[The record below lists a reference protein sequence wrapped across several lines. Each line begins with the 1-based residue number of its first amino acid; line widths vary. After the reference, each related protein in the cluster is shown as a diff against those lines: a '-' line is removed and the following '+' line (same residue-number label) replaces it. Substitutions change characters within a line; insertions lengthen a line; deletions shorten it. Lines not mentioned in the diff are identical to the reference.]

1 MHPSSGTRALRAL
14 AIAQRSVPRSFARA
28 PRASSR
34 PSPAP
39 TPLACLR
46 SQFHTVSPRLKNDAP
61 PKEYEGGTNF
71 SELDVLG
78 NTPTPSTS
86 IDVCMSDG
94 FSLNSGVKILDG
106 NAALLV
112 GGEAFEWRP
121 WEAKGSLN
129 LINAKGQFEVPTEA
143 WGVLDLLWPRPD
155 LLIIGV
161 GPKIVPLAPTTRKYL
176 SSLGI
181 RVEVLDTRNAASQF
195 NLLATERGVDDV
207 AGALIPIG
215 WVEGKGA
222 AW

>member
-1 MHPSSGTRALRAL
+1 MNSAMSTRVLRA
-14 AIAQRSVPRSFARA
+14 FARA
-28 PRASSR
+28 QRTIPQSIPRASATVSR
-34 PSPAP
+34 SPAAP
-39 TPLACLR
+39 TLNACLR
-46 SQFHTVSPRLKNDAP
+46 SQFHTISPRLRKEDS
-61 PKEYEGGTNF
+61 KEYQGGTDF

-78 NTPTPSTS
+78 GVPKPSTS

-121 WEAKGSLN
+121 WEAKGSMN
-129 LINAKGQFEVPTEA
+129 LINAKGQFEVPPEA
-143 WGVLDLLWPRPD
+143 FGVLDLLWPRPD

-161 GPKIVPLAPTTRKYL
+161 GPKMVPLSPATRKYL
-176 SSLGI
+176 SSIGI
-181 RVEVLDTRNAASQF
+181 RVEILDTRNAASQF

-207 AGALIPIG
+207 AAALIPIG

-222 AW
+222 A

>member
-1 MHPSSGTRALRAL
+1 MRSSTSTRVFRAIVRARQAIPQSLPRALPA
-14 AIAQRSVPRSFARA
+14 VPRPSAA
-28 PRASSR
+28 PAQ
-34 PSPAP
+34 
-39 TPLACLR
+39 LACLR
-46 SQFHTVSPRLKNDAP
+46 SQFHTASPRLQKQP

-71 SELDVLG
+71 GELDVLG

-94 FSLNSGVKILDG
+94 FALNSGVKILDG

-121 WEAKGSLN
+121 WEAKGSMN
-129 LINAKGQFEVPTEA
+129 LINAKGQFEVPPESF
-143 WGVLDLLWPRPD
+143 GVLDLLWPKPD

-161 GPKIVPLAPTTRKYL
+161 GPKMVPLSPATKKYL
-176 SSLGI
+176 SSIGI

-222 AW
+222 A